1 MAELTVPRVDFSP
14 LGELGEIYRKG
25 QNEQGLK
32 DAFSQGIGSDPQSL
46 AALAQRV
53 GQYNP
58 QLAINL
64 AQLAHTYG
72 RETKTDARQQG
83 LDTFNQ
89 NMETQRLAIA
99 KQEAERRGQTT
110 GDKVAERDAV
120 LKAKNIDP
128 NSPEGRAYSLGGEYN
143 DPSQSKPI
151 QVDTLGGTKFM
162 VRQPNGG
169 YSLVDPNN
177 LPSGLGSPNAAVPSS
192 SRVVGTEEGIAR
204 GLYDAP
210 RGQPPAAPQAAAPQ
224 APSFADRFQGQP
236 GTPADPLAVDPKTG
250 RREGFLAT
258 LGGPEIQSYI
268 KKIADYEIDPR
279 TTSIKGGKREQILSA
294 VAQYDPTYDQ
304 NSFGSRAK
312 AIKDFST
319 GKQGDIV
326 RSFDV
331 AIDHLDT
338 LKGAADALKNGDS
351 RLLNT
356 VRNRWREQT
365 GSDLPTNFK
374 ALVPI
379 VSGEIAKAVV
389 GSQNA
394 LADREELR
402 AGLQAAASPEQL
414 NGVITGYKAL
424 MAGQLK
430 GLRKQYEDT
439 TGRKNFDS
447 RVRET
452 TRKAILNDEKGTS
465 AEGGS
470 KSPVKINGYTIT
482 EE

>member
-1 MAELTVPRVDFSP
+1 MAELTVPKVDFSP
-14 LGELGEIYRKG
+14 LGELGEIYKKSQDER
-25 QNEQGLK
+25 GLK

-53 GQYNP
+53 SQYNP
-58 QLAINL
+58 QMAISL
-64 AQLAHTYG
+64 AQLAHGYG
-72 RETKTDARQQG
+72 REGVTDANTKFTQ
-83 LDTFNQ
+83 D
-89 NMETQRLAIA
+89 MEKQRLAIA
-99 KQEAERRGQTT
+99 QQDAERRNQGEAA
-110 GDKVAERDAV
+110 KVAERDAV
-120 LKAKNIDP
+120 LKSKNIDP
-128 NSPEGRAYSLGGEYN
+128 NSPEGRAYSIGGSYS
-143 DPSQSKPI
+143 DPESTKPVP
-151 QVDTLGGTKFM
+151 VDTLGGTKFM
-162 VRQPNGG
+162 VRQPGG
-169 YSLVDPNN
+169 GFTLVDPNQ
-177 LPSGLGSPNAAVPSS
+177 LPAAGLGAPSAAVPSS

-210 RGQPPAAPQAAAPQ
+210 RQPAAPAAPQAAAPQ

-236 GTPADPLAVDPKTG
+236 APPADPSAIDPKTG
-250 RREGFLAT
+250 RREGFLST
-258 LGGPEIQSYI
+258 LGGPDIQSYI

-338 LKGAADALKNGDS
+338 LKGAADALKNGNS
-351 RLLNT
+351 RLLNDL
-356 VRNRWREQT
+356 RNRWREQT
-365 GSDLPTNFK
+365 GSELPTDFK

-402 AGLQAAASPEQL
+402 AGLKASASPEQL
-414 NGVITGYKAL
+414 AGVITGYKAL

-439 TGRKNFDS
+439 TGKKNFDS
-447 RVRET
+447 RVREN
-452 TRKAILNDEKGTS
+452 TRKAILADEKGN
-465 AEGGS
+465 
-470 KSPVKINGYTIT
+470 KSPVKIDGYTIT

>member
-1 MAELTVPRVDFSP
+1 MAELTVPKVDFSS
-14 LGELGEIYRKG
+14 LGDL
-25 QNEQGLK
+25 
-32 DAFSQGIGSDPQSL
+32 
-46 AALAQRV
+46 
-53 GQYNP
+53 P
-58 QLAINL
+58 QLWKQGRQDAMRQQTLASLGQGTDADVNALLRSGDLSL
-64 AQLAHTYG
+64 AQLGVAMKN
-72 RETKTDARQQG
+72 RSSDDIWRQQEAQRSQQNSDRSFG
-83 LDTFNQ
+83 LQSRAAD
-89 NMETQRLAIA
+89 RAD
-99 KQEAERRGQTT
+99 QTPL
-110 GDKVAERDAV
+110 DKVTERDAV
-120 LKAKNIDP
+120 LKSRGIDP
-128 NSPEGRAYSLGGEYN
+128 NSPEGRSYSLGGEYT

-151 QVDTLGGTKFM
+151 PVDTLGGTKFM
-162 VRQPNGG
+162 VRQPGG
-169 YSLVDPNN
+169 GFTLVDPNQ
-177 LPSGLGSPNAAVPSS
+177 LPAAGLGAPSATVPSS
-192 SRVVGTEEGIAR
+192 SKVVGTEEGIAR

-210 RGQPPAAPQAAAPQ
+210 KPVAPPAPSQPVAAQ
-224 APSFADRFQGQP
+224 APNFADRFQGQP
-236 GTPADPLAVDPKTG
+236 AAPADPTAIDPKTG

-268 KKIADYEIDPR
+268 KKVADYEIDPR
-279 TTSIKGGKREQILSA
+279 TSSIKGGKREQLLSA

-338 LKGAADALKNGDS
+338 LKGAADALKNGNS
-351 RLLNT
+351 RVFNEL
-356 VRNRWREQT
+356 RNRWREQT
-365 GSDLPTNFK
+365 GSELPTDFK

-402 AGLQAAASPEQL
+402 AGLKAAASPEQL

-439 TGRKNFDS
+439 TGKKNFDS
-447 RVRET
+447 RVREA
-452 TRKAILNDEKGTS
+452 TRKAILNDEKG
-465 AEGGS
+465 AKEGD
-470 KSPVKINGYTIT
+470 KSPVVIDGYTIK
-482 EE
+482 EN

>member
-1 MAELTVPRVDFSP
+1 MAELTVPKVDFAP
-14 LGELGEIYRKG
+14 LGQLGKIYQESQDK
-25 QNEQGLK
+25 QGLQ
-32 DAFSQGIGSDPQSL
+32 DAFAQGIGSDPQSL

-53 GQYNP
+53 APHNP

-64 AQLAHTYG
+64 AQLSHSYT
-72 RETKTDARQQG
+72 REGAQDTRQAG
-83 LDTFNQ
+83 LDKFNQ
-89 NMETQRLAIA
+89 SMEMQRLALSKRTA
-99 KQEAERRGQTT
+99 DRQDQTPLDKANERR
-110 GDKVAERDAV
+110 AV
-120 LKAKNIDP
+120 LKANNIDE
-128 NSPEGRAYSLGGEYN
+128 NSPEGRAYLIGGEYS
-143 DPSQSKPI
+143 DPASSKPI
-151 QVDTLGGTKFM
+151 AVETIGGTKFM
-162 VRQPNGG
+162 VRQPQGG

-177 LPSGLGSPNAAVPSS
+177 LPSSGLGGSNRSVPSTAQ
-192 SRVVGTEEGIAR
+192 VVGTEEGIAR
-204 GLYDAP
+204 GLYPAP
-210 RGQPPAAPQAAAPQ
+210 AGQPPAQPAAPQAPN
-224 APSFADRFQGQP
+224 FAERFQGA
-236 GTPADPLAVDPKTG
+236 PAAPVDPTAIDPKTG
-250 RREGFLAT
+250 RREGFLPT

-338 LKGAADALKNGDS
+338 LKGAADALKNGNS
-351 RLLNT
+351 RMFNEL
-356 VRNRWREQT
+356 RNRWREQT
-365 GSDLPTNFK
+365 GSELPTDFK

-402 AGLQAAASPEQL
+402 AGLKAAASPEQL

-439 TGRKNFDS
+439 TGKKNFDS
-447 RVRET
+447 RVREST
-452 TRKAILNDEKGTS
+452 KKAILNDETGGKEGDKS
-465 AEGGS
+465 A
-470 KSPVKINGYTIT
+470 VTIDGYTIK
-482 EE
+482 EN